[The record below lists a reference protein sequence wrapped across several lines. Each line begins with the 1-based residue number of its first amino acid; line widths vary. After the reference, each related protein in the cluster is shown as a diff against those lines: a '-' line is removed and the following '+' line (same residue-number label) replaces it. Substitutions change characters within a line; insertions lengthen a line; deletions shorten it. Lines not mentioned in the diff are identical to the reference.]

1 MLHSYLEP
9 LSLVPGE
16 GFGKAGHL
24 HAASFSYGWY
34 FTTVAG
40 WLIA

>member
-16 GFGKAGHL
+16 GIGKAGHP
-24 HAASFSYGWY
+24 HDASFYGWC
-34 FTTVAG
+34 FTTGAG
-40 WLIA
+40 QLIA